1 MQLLKEVPL
10 YNDVMLPSTSEKLV
24 LPLSPL
30 PPSEP
35 LHVAPTTPDDTK
47 GKRCILDS
55 SATPASSS
63 VVKLITVKINIYSG
77 SMSTEKGNH
86 FNPTPF

>member
-10 YNDVMLPSTSEKLV
+10 YNDVMLPSMSEKLV

-35 LHVAPTTPDDTK
+35 LDVTSTTPDDTK
-47 GKRCILDS
+47 VKHYILDS
-55 SATPASSS
+55 SSTPASSS
-63 VVKLITVKINIYSG
+63 VVKLITA
-77 SMSTEKGNH
+77 TLL
-86 FNPTPF
+86 F

>member
-1 MQLLKEVPL
+1 MQLLKDVPL

-35 LHVAPTTPDDTK
+35 LHVTSSTPDDTK
-47 GKRCILDS
+47 VKHYTLDS
-55 SATPASSS
+55 SSTPANSSE
-63 VVKLITVKINIYSG
+63 VKLIAAILL
-77 SMSTEKGNH
+77 
-86 FNPTPF
+86 F

>member
-10 YNDVMLPSTSEKLV
+10 LNDVMLPATSEKLL

-35 LHVAPTTPDDTK
+35 LHVASASPGGAK
-47 GKRCILDS
+47 VKHYILDS
-55 SATPASSS
+55 SSAAASSS
-63 VVKLITVKINIYSG
+63 VVTLITATLLFHRQTGIYCAQEG
-77 SMSTEKGNH
+77 A
-86 FNPTPF
+86 

>member
-10 YNDVMLPSTSEKLV
+10 LNDVMLPSTSEKLL

-35 LHVAPTTPDDTK
+35 LHVTSTSPEDAK
-47 GKRCILDS
+47 VKHYILDS
-55 SATPASSS
+55 SSAPAGSS
-63 VVKLITVKINIYSG
+63 VVTLIAAILLFYRPTGIYCAQEG
-77 SMSTEKGNH
+77 D
-86 FNPTPF
+86 

>member
-1 MQLLKEVPL
+1 MWWVVIDSEMQLLKEVPL

-35 LHVAPTTPDDTK
+35 LHVESTTPDDTK
-47 GKRCILDS
+47 VKHYILDS
-55 SATPASSS
+55 SSTSANSS
-63 VVKLITVKINIYSG
+63 VVKLITA
-77 SMSTEKGNH
+77 TLL
-86 FNPTPF
+86 F

>member
-10 YNDVMLPSTSEKLV
+10 YNDVMLPSMSEKLV

-35 LHVAPTTPDDTK
+35 LDVTSTTPDDIK
-47 GKRCILDS
+47 VKHYILDS
-55 SATPASSS
+55 SSTPASSS
-63 VVKLITVKINIYSG
+63 VVKLITA
-77 SMSTEKGNH
+77 TLL
-86 FNPTPF
+86 F